1 MKQRGFSLLELM
13 ISVAVLAILA
23 AIAIPSYSA
32 YTQKANRTDA
42 VQAMTYDS
50 QFLERCYSQTFLY
63 AGCPGAP
70 AGTAPSPQGFYSV
83 TIVTTAAPAGYTI
96 TAVPIKAPQ
105 TSDASCTSLT
115 LDNTGLQ
122 GSTGTG
128 TTQTCWGTN

>member
-13 ISVAVLAILA
+13 ITVGVLAILA

-42 VQAMTYDS
+42 VQAMTYDA
-50 QFLERCYSQTFLY
+50 QFLERCYSQTFSYL
-63 AGCPGAP
+63 ACPGAP
-70 AGTAPSPQGFYSV
+70 AGTAPSGQGFYNV
-83 TIVTTAAPAGYTI
+83 TITVVGAPAGYTI
-96 TAVPIKAPQ
+96 KSVPIKAPQ
-105 TSDASCTSLT
+105 TSDASCTSFT

-122 GSTGTG
+122 ASTGTG